1 MLRSLRNRLI
11 FSHALPLL
19 IILPL
24 MGIALVYTLETR
36 YLIPNITRNLEQ
48 DAILIADI
56 ARDHPEIWSNSAL
69 ARDLLGRVSP
79 GRTERIMLVTLDGVM
94 LGSTDPS
101 DFSRL
106 DQLVDIPGIREVLR
120 GNIFA
125 YSSYAQGSQGEVID
139 VIAPVFGENGSV
151 TGIVRLTYHYETFYE
166 EIGPL
171 RSFIGVILIISLL
184 VGVLLGSILALNI
197 GTPIQQVTQA
207 VDDLASGKRTDLLS
221 EIGPTE
227 IRQLQHAA
235 NHLVDRLRS
244 MEESRRTLLA
254 NLVHELGRPLG
265 AMRAAIQALRRG
277 AKEDPKLLDE
287 MLLGMEYEAD
297 LMQRVTE
304 DLSHLHDQVLGQL
317 ELDYQAISLSE
328 WLPLIMTPWQAS
340 AHEKRLRWESEIPKD
355 LPSLKVDPD
364 RLAQALGNLAG
375 NAIKFTPTGGIISVS
390 AGVQDGEV
398 WIRIEDTGPG
408 IPSDEQEKVFTP
420 FYRGKQGKRFP
431 QGMGLG
437 LGIARD
443 MVVAHGGRIVMDS
456 APGFGSRFTIWLPS
470 SPQNPTNL
478 IST

>member
-1 MLRSLRNRLI
+1 
-11 FSHALPLL
+11 
-19 IILPL
+19 
-24 MGIALVYTLETR
+24 
-36 YLIPNITRNLEQ
+36 
-48 DAILIADI
+48 
-56 ARDHPEIWSNSAL
+56 
-69 ARDLLGRVSP
+69 
-79 GRTERIMLVTLDGVM
+79 
-94 LGSTDPS
+94 
-101 DFSRL
+101 
-106 DQLVDIPGIREVLR
+106 
-120 GNIFA
+120 
-125 YSSYAQGSQGEVID
+125 
-139 VIAPVFGENGSV
+139 
-151 TGIVRLTYHYETFYE
+151 
-166 EIGPL
+166 
-171 RSFIGVILIISLL
+171 
-184 VGVLLGSILALNI
+184 
-197 GTPIQQVTQA
+197 
-207 VDDLASGKRTDLLS
+207 
-221 EIGPTE
+221 
-227 IRQLQHAA
+227 
-235 NHLVDRLRS
+235 
-244 MEESRRTLLA
+244 
-254 NLVHELGRPLG
+254 
-265 AMRAAIQALRRG
+265 MRAAIQALRRG

-375 NAIKFTPTGGIISVS
+375 NAIKFTPTGGVISVS